1 MEAIAEGFEAG
12 KAVPLAALVEETG
25 LPEPVA
31 TEILEKLAAEGFV
44 HRVATNVAA
53 YTLARPPQDIS
64 AESLVEFGQG
74 MLHDRTGRRKSR
86 TVEALRRS
94 QRELA
99 ANTSLASLTDRAV
112 G

>member
-1 MEAIAEGFEAG
+1 
-12 KAVPLAALVEETG
+12 
-25 LPEPVA
+25 
-31 TEILEKLAAEGFV
+31 
-44 HRVATNVAA
+44 
-53 YTLARPPQDIS
+53 
-64 AESLVEFGQG
+64 

-99 ANTSLASLTDRAV
+99 ANTSLATLTDRAV

>member
-1 MEAIAEGFEAG
+1 M
-12 KAVPLAALVEETG
+12 
-25 LPEPVA
+25 
-31 TEILEKLAAEGFV
+31 

-53 YTLARPPQDIS
+53 YTLARPPHDIS

-74 MLHDRTGRRKSR
+74 MLHDRNGRRKSR

-94 QRELA
+94 QREFA
-99 ANTSLASLTDRAV
+99 ANTSLADRGRLSA